1 MPQRF
6 LIGNW
11 KSNMTIVETKEWFQV
26 FSSHFVQHPLL
37 KELTIILGVPFTVLT
52 TAKEVIEK
60 EHLPIALAAQDVSPF
75 GKGPYTGEISAEMI
89 AELASYVLIGHSERR
104 QYFGESDEEL
114 SYQVLQAKT
123 AGLTVIYCVSTE
135 AERIPPAVDIVAYEP
150 VEAIG
155 SGKPEDVHTVSA
167 ICKNLHDT
175 LSKPVVYGGSITGGV
190 VSPYIKTPS
199 VNGLLIGGASLD
211 PRSFFTIAE
220 QLIET
225 V

>member
-1 MPQRF
+1 
-6 LIGNW
+6 
-11 KSNMTIVETKEWFQV
+11 MTIVETKEWFQV
-26 FSSHFVQHPLL
+26 FSSHFVQHPLS
-37 KELTIILGVPFTVLT
+37 KELTIVLGVPFTLLS
-52 TAKEVIEK
+52 TAKEIIEK
-60 EHLPIALAAQDVSPF
+60 EHLHLALAAQDVSPF

-104 QYFGESDEEL
+104 QYFAESDEEL

-123 AGLTVIYCVSTE
+123 AGLTVIYCVSCE
-135 AERIPPAVDIVAYEP
+135 SERIPPAVDIVAYEP

-155 SGKPEDVHTVSA
+155 SGKPENVSHVSA
-167 ICKNLHDT
+167 VCQKIHDT
-175 LSKPVVYGGSITGGV
+175 LHKPVVYGGSITGGV